1 MCEHLMD
8 QQTKQ
13 HPTAGGWLSHSLRQI
28 SLLTVL
34 LLSAN
39 ELLAAPLLYDVRYSP
54 LNTGETELEFVFDE
68 PLSAPPQVQALTEP
82 ARIELSFGQAEFEEK
97 LANVTINKGG
107 VLNTRTEF
115 WQQGGIRTAVF
126 LQQLKLY
133 STRVDGNSFFLKV
146 GDQSQ
151 QPVAQNDSGN
161 QSFINKITALDFRR
175 GERGEGRVLVFL
187 KDKAAAVDVRE
198 ELGKI
203 VVDFHNTDIAEDLLY
218 QLDVMDFGTIVKGV
232 ETFKETGISRVVIEP
247 LAAFKYT
254 FQQIDNIFTL
264 NVEKDASAT
273 AFMQGG
279 KEYKG
284 KAISL
289 NFQDIPVRTVLQII
303 ADYNGF
309 NLVTS
314 DSVTGNIT
322 LRLDGTPWDQ
332 ALDIVLKVRGLD
344 KRMDGNILMVAPTDE
359 LAEREAKELAA
370 RQKVEELEALYTEF
384 VTVNYAKA
392 ADIAK
397 LLSGK
402 DSSLLTS
409 RGNVS
414 VDERTN
420 TLLLKDTAA
429 AIENVRRLVER
440 LDVPVKQVLIESRMV
455 TVKDTVAEEM
465 GIRWGFTDQQLTK
478 GVSGSLEGAV
488 DVANGRIP
496 ALDNRYNVNLP
507 AKAGAG
513 RIGFHI
519 AKLADGTLIDL
530 ELSAL
535 ETENKAEI
543 VASPRISTAN
553 QKKARIEQGV
563 EIPYSQAASS
573 GATTVEFKKAVLSL
587 EVTPQVTPDNKII
600 LDLIVTQDTK
610 GEIVPVAGGNAVAID
625 TQQISTQV
633 LVNNGETIVLGGIYQ
648 QQTIN
653 NTSKVPVLGDLPYLG
668 ALFRRSVDS
677 TEKKE
682 LLIFVTPKI
691 INEPR

>member
-1 MCEHLMD
+1 MCEHRMD
-8 QQTKQ
+8 QQNKQ
-13 HPTAGGWLSHSLRQI
+13 QRSNRYRLF
-28 SLLTVL
+28 V
-34 LLSAN
+34 SAALMFTGN
-39 ELLAAPLLYDVRYSP
+39 LLAAPLLYDIRYNP
-54 LNTGETELEFVFDE
+54 LNTGETEIEFVFDE
-68 PLSAPPQVQALTEP
+68 PLSEMPQVQALNGP
-82 ARIELSFGQAEFEEK
+82 ARIELSFKQAEFEEK
-97 LANVTINKGG
+97 LADVSINKAG
-107 VLNTRTEF
+107 VLSARTQF
-115 WQQGGIRTAVF
+115 WQQGGVRTEV
-126 LQQLKLY
+126 LLKHLKLY
-133 STRVDGNSFFLKV
+133 ATRSEGNSFFLKV
-146 GDQSQ
+146 GDTPNQAVQSS
-151 QPVAQNDSGN
+151 ASGEN
-161 QSFINKITALDFRR
+161 SFINKINAIDFKRT
-175 GERGEGRVLVFL
+175 EKGEGQVLVFL
-187 KDKAAAVDVRE
+187 QSKASAVDVRE

-203 VVDFHNTDIAEDLLY
+203 VIDFHNTDIPEDLLY
-218 QLDVMDFGTIVKGV
+218 QLDVLDFGTVVKGV
-232 ETFKETGISRVVIEP
+232 ETFKEGVISRVVVEP
-247 LAAFKYT
+247 VAAFKYT
-254 FQQIDNIFTL
+254 FKQLDNVFSL
-264 NVEKDASAT
+264 NVEKDGSAA

-279 KEYKG
+279 KQYQG

-314 DSVTGNIT
+314 DSVSGNIT

-402 DSSLLTS
+402 DSSLLS
-409 RGNVS
+409 ARGNVS

-455 TVKDTVAEEM
+455 TVKDSVAEEL
-465 GIRWGFTDQQLTK
+465 GVRWGFTDQQISK

-496 ALDNRYNVNLP
+496 SLSSRYNVNLP
-507 AKAGAG
+507 VVTEGAG

-553 QKKARIEQGV
+553 QKKARIEQGI
-563 EIPYSQAASS
+563 EIPYTQSASS

-600 LDLIVTQDTK
+600 LDLIVTQDTEGK
-610 GEIVPVAGGNAVAID
+610 VVQVGTGNAVAID
-625 TQQISTQV
+625 TQEISTQV

-648 QQTIN
+648 QQTTN
-653 NTSKVPVLGDLPYLG
+653 TTSKIPVLGDIPYMG
-668 ALFRRSVDS
+668 ALFRRSLDK

-691 INEPR
+691 INESR

>member
-1 MCEHLMD
+1 MCEHRMD
-8 QQTKQ
+8 QQNKQ
-13 HPTAGGWLSHSLRQI
+13 QRSNRYRLIFSAA
-28 SLLTVL
+28 LLF
-34 LLSAN
+34 SGN
-39 ELLAAPLLYDVRYSP
+39 LLAAPLLYDIRYNP
-54 LNTGETELEFVFDE
+54 LNTGETEIEFVFDE
-68 PLSAPPQVQALTEP
+68 PLTELPEVQALNGP
-82 ARIELSFGQAEFEEK
+82 ARIELSFKQAEFEEK
-97 LANVTINKGG
+97 LADVSINKAG
-107 VLNTRTEF
+107 VLSARTQF
-115 WQQGGIRTAVF
+115 WQQGGVRTEV
-126 LQQLKLY
+126 LLKHLKLY
-133 STRVDGNSFFLKV
+133 ATRSEGNSFFLKV
-146 GDQSQ
+146 GDT
-151 QPVAQNDSGN
+151 PN
-161 QSFINKITALDFRR
+161 QAVRSSSNEASSFINKINAIDFKRT
-175 GERGEGRVLVFL
+175 ERGEGQVLVFL
-187 KDKAAAVDVRE
+187 QSKAAAVDVRE

-203 VVDFHNTDIAEDLLY
+203 VIDFHNTEIPEDLLY
-218 QLDVMDFGTIVKGV
+218 QLDVLDFGTVVKGV
-232 ETFKETGISRVVIEP
+232 ETFKEGVISRVVVEP
-247 LAAFKYT
+247 SAAFKYT
-254 FQQIDNIFTL
+254 FKQLDNVFSL
-264 NVEKDASAT
+264 NVEKDGSAA

-279 KEYKG
+279 KQYQG

-359 LAEREAKELAA
+359 LAEREAEEWSA
-370 RQKVEELEALYTEF
+370 RQQVEELEALYTEF

-402 DSSLLTS
+402 DSSLLSS

-455 TVKDTVAEEM
+455 TVKDSVAEEL
-465 GIRWGFTDQQLTK
+465 GVRWGFTDQQISK
-478 GVSGSLEGAV
+478 GVSGSLEGAI

-496 ALDNRYNVNLP
+496 SVSSRYNVNLP
-507 AKAGAG
+507 VVTEGAG

-553 QKKARIEQGV
+553 QKKARIEQGI
-563 EIPYSQAASS
+563 EIPYTQSASS

-600 LDLIVTQDTK
+600 LDLIVTQDTEGK
-610 GEIVPVAGGNAVAID
+610 VVQVGTGNAVAID
-625 TQQISTQV
+625 TQEISTQV

-648 QQTIN
+648 QQTTN
-653 NTSKVPVLGDLPYLG
+653 TTSKIPVLGDIPYMG
-668 ALFRRSVDS
+668 ALFRRSLDK

-691 INEPR
+691 INESR